1 MEQRNHPQTMGTT
14 KEKDGMSKRRKT
26 QNNLVD
32 NLLKYLTEFISLWKY
47 AMPCRKTVK
56 IKNSSSKSEIT
67 SGWTGLINKTCVCV
81 FGWPEVILQDV
92 LKAVQQV
99 WFISVGQRSEEVLLP
114 YSVASVNFNLGEAT
128 GCQTESLQLLFP
140 AACDLYFQW

>member
-56 IKNSSSKSEIT
+56 IKNSSSKSEDYKRMN
-67 SGWTGLINKTCVCV
+67 WVNKQNVCVCV
-81 FGWPEVILQDV
+81 WVARGHLTGRLESRSTSMIHQRGSEVRGGSATL
-92 LKAVQQV
+92 LC
-99 WFISVGQRSEEVLLP
+99 SLSEL
-114 YSVASVNFNLGEAT
+114 
-128 GCQTESLQLLFP
+128 
-140 AACDLYFQW
+140 